1 MGFLTN
7 DMARLRSDIGGLRA
21 VRKGLSLEL
30 VQDAKV
36 RKDAVAA
43 MGREFHIAHA
53 EMAKAAKQDRLTFL
67 SGVKDSVSSLQ
78 VDFHKDL
85 AGIREANARMARV
98 TKEETQAFVSA
109 LTMDVSKTQ
118 AGFRNAHVEMAG
130 KAKAGRMAFLSE
142 LKNNVS
148 GMQEGFRN
156 VHEAMAKSTKNSRLA
171 FLTEIKT
178 DVSHMQ
184 EGFRKDL
191 ADYCQTYMDMVKEAR
206 THRTDFVEDLK
217 KTVTDLR
224 QQFASDINGARQ
236 AWLGSAPHSSSSPTQ
251 SGHRPMIEVE
261 RERWMEAEQAEREND
276 EPMARTVAHEGGA
289 RKVEKPRS
297 TEVDEHSG
305 KEEKRFSKKEK
316 PARHSGTPK
325 H

>member
-36 RKDAVAA
+36 RKDAVAT
-43 MGREFHIAHA
+43 MGKEFHNAHA
-53 EMAKAAKQDRLTFL
+53 EMAKAAKRDRLTFL

-78 VDFHKDL
+78 EDFHKEL
-85 AGIREANARMARV
+85 AVIHDANARMAKATR
-98 TKEETQAFVSA
+98 EETNAFVSA
-109 LTMDVSKTQ
+109 LKIEVSRTQ
-118 AGFRNAHVEMAG
+118 AGFRNSHAQMAG
-130 KAKAGRMAFLSE
+130 KAKTGRMEFLSE
-142 LKNNVS
+142 LKTNVS
-148 GMQEGFRN
+148 GMQGSFRN
-156 VHEAMAKSTKNSRLA
+156 VHAEMAKSTKNGRLA

-184 EGFRKDL
+184 EGFRKDH

-206 THRTDFVEDLK
+206 THRTAFVGDLK

-224 QQFASDINGARQ
+224 QQFASDINGAHC
-236 AWLGSAPHSSSSPTQ
+236 AWLGITPHKSSSPAQ
-251 SGHRPMIEVE
+251 SGHRPTIEVE
-261 RERWMEAEQAEREND
+261 RERWMKAEQAEREND

-289 RKVEKPRS
+289 GKVEKPLS

-305 KEEKRFSKKEK
+305 REDKRFSKKEK
-316 PARHSGTPK
+316 PARHSVMPR

>member
-1 MGFLTN
+1 MGVLTD
-7 DMARLRSDIGGLRA
+7 DMARLRSDISGLRA

-36 RKDAVAA
+36 RKDAVAT
-43 MGREFHIAHA
+43 MGKEFHNAHA

-67 SGVKDSVSSLQ
+67 SGIKDSVSSLQ
-78 VDFHKDL
+78 VDFHKEL

-118 AGFRNAHVEMAG
+118 AGFRNAHVEMAE
-130 KAKAGRMAFLSE
+130 KAKTGRMAFLSE

-156 VHEAMAKSTKNSRLA
+156 VHEEMAKSTKNSRMA
-171 FLTEIKT
+171 FLSEIET
-178 DVSHMQ
+178 DVSRMR

-191 ADYCQTYMDMVKEAR
+191 ADQYQSYAHMIKEAR
-206 THRTDFVEDLK
+206 PHRTDFVEDLK

-224 QQFASDINGARQ
+224 QQFASDINGGRQ
-236 AWLGSAPHSSSSPTQ
+236 AWLGTAPHKSSSPAQ
-251 SGHRPMIEVE
+251 SGHRPTIEVE
-261 RERWMEAEQAEREND
+261 RERWMKTEQAEREND
-276 EPMARTVAHEGGA
+276 ELMAGTVAHEGEAG
-289 RKVEKPRS
+289 KVEKPRS

-305 KEEKRFSKKEK
+305 RGEKRFSKKEK
-316 PARHSGTPK
+316 PARHSGMPR